1 MTHSYTEENYLK
13 AIYKLLEQAQNS
25 ASGSTAP
32 VQAEEV
38 TTNAIAAKMQTKAAS
53 VTDMLKKLAEK
64 KLIHYRKYQGVTLTE
79 SGRKVAVHIIRKHRL
94 WEVFLV
100 KKLDFRWDEVHD
112 MAEQLEHIQSDMLIE
127 RLDDF
132 LDNPRVDPHGDPIPD
147 RQGKFPATDTQLLSS
162 LKTNQSGIMTGV
174 ADHAPA
180 FLRYLDKSGI
190 GLGAELKVREVLEY
204 DSSMHL
210 LVNKKKSIYISHD
223 VAKNILLR
231 KK

>member
-13 AIYKLLEQAQNS
+13 AIYKLLEQAQNE
-25 ASGSTAP
+25 ASGIAAP
-32 VQAEEV
+32 AAAEEV

-64 KLIHYRKYQGVTLTE
+64 KLIHYRKYQGVTLTD

-147 RQGKFPATDTQLLSS
+147 RQGRFPATDTQLLSS
-162 LKTNQSGIMTGV
+162 LKKNQSGIMTGV

-210 LVNKKKSIYISHD
+210 LVNKKKSIYISHE

>member
-25 ASGSTAP
+25 ASGSAAP

-162 LKTNQSGIMTGV
+162 LKKNQSGIMTGV

-210 LVNKKKSIYISHD
+210 LVNKKKSIYISHE

>member
-13 AIYKLLEQAQNS
+13 AIYKLLEQAQNE
-25 ASGSTAP
+25 ASGSAAP
-32 VQAEEV
+32 VHAEEV

-64 KLIHYRKYQGVTLTE
+64 KLIHYRKYQGVTLTD

-162 LKTNQSGIMTGV
+162 LKKNQSGIMTGV

>member
-13 AIYKLLEQAQNS
+13 AIYKLLEQAHNE
-25 ASGSTAP
+25 ASGTAAP
-32 VQAEEV
+32 AAAEEV

-64 KLIHYRKYQGVTLTE
+64 KLIHYRKYQGVTLTD

-147 RQGKFPATDTQLLSS
+147 RQGRFPATDTQLLSS
-162 LKTNQSGIMTGV
+162 LKKNQSGIMTGV

-210 LVNKKKSIYISHD
+210 LVNKKKSIYISHE

>member
-1 MTHSYTEENYLK
+1 MIHSYTEENYLK
-13 AIYKLLEQAQNS
+13 AIYKLLEQADDL
-25 ASGSTAP
+25 
-32 VQAEEV
+32 V
-38 TTNAIAAKMQTKAAS
+38 TTNAIAARMQTKAAS

-64 KLIHYRKYQGVTLTE
+64 KLIHYRKYQGVTLTD

-112 MAEQLEHIQSDMLIE
+112 MAEQLEHIHSDVLID

-132 LDNPRVDPHGDPIPD
+132 LGNPRVDPHGDPIPD
-147 RQGKFPATDTQLLSS
+147 RQGRFPAADTMLLSG
-162 LKTNQSGIMTGV
+162 LKKNQSGVMTGV
-174 ADHAPA
+174 VDHSSS
-180 FLRYLDKSGI
+180 FLRYLDKNGV
-190 GLGAELKVREVLEY
+190 GLGDELKILEVLEY
-204 DSSMHL
+204 DSSMQL
-210 LVNKKKSIYISHD
+210 SINKKKTIYISNE

>member
-13 AIYKLLEQAQNS
+13 AIYKLLEQAQNDT
-25 ASGSTAP
+25 SGNTAP

-64 KLIHYRKYQGVTLTE
+64 KLIHYRKYQGVTLTD

-147 RQGKFPATDTQLLSS
+147 RQGKFPATATQLLSS
-162 LKTNQSGIMTGV
+162 LKKNQSGIMTGV

-190 GLGAELKVREVLEY
+190 GLGDELKVREVLEY
-204 DSSMHL
+204 DASMHL
-210 LVNKKKSIYISHD
+210 LVNKKKSIYISHE

>member
-13 AIYKLLEQAQNS
+13 AIYKLLEQAQNE
-25 ASGSTAP
+25 ASGSAAP
-32 VQAEEV
+32 AAAEEV

-162 LKTNQSGIMTGV
+162 LKKNQSGIMTGV

>member
-13 AIYKLLEQAQNS
+13 AIYKLLEQAQNE
-25 ASGSTAP
+25 ASGHAA
-32 VQAEEV
+32 QAEI

-100 KKLDFRWDEVHD
+100 KKLAFRWDEVHD
-112 MAEQLEHIQSDMLIE
+112 MAEQLEHIKSDILIE

-147 RQGKFPATDTQLLSS
+147 RQGRFPATATQLLSN
-162 LKTNQSGIMTGV
+162 LKKNQSGIMTGV

-190 GLGAELKVREVLEY
+190 ALGAELKVQEVLDY

-210 LVNKKKSIYISHD
+210 LVNKKKTIYISHE